1 MPLLTS
7 SILLAVH
14 MISKHKHPL
23 SSAVHRIEGDRSA
36 VIAWRKMQKSPQAGE
51 DLRAQGAELLPQ
63 MSPPT
68 LSRRPLLVHHDGS
81 ALDAEAVAYVLAVL
95 QGLQGC
101 APVWLGCLL
110 PQIGHRPVQGVLWR
124 HEGR

>member
-36 VIAWRKMQKSPQAGE
+36 VIEWRKMQKSPQAGD

-68 LSRRPLLVHHDGS
+68 LSGRSLLVHHHRLV
-81 ALDAEAVAYVLAVL
+81 LDAEAVSYVLAVL

-110 PQIGHRPVQGVLWR
+110 PQIGYRPVQGVLWR
-124 HEGR
+124 HKVR